1 MPCTAKIWA
10 QRQEM
15 NDSAKYWKI
24 NNLRDVDIVLTTRE
38 LARMLKQNIDL
49 TSLPDENYD
58 SLMGED
64 TGAAII
70 FSATGRRYGR
80 PPVLP
85 AFLVTGMNP

>member
-1 MPCTAKIWA
+1 MPCTAKKFEA
-10 QRQEM
+10 QRPEM

-24 NNLRDVDIVLTTRE
+24 DNLRDVDIVLTTRE
-38 LARMLKQNIDL
+38 LARMLKAKHIDL

-70 FSATGRRYGR
+70 FGATGGVMEAAARTAYFPGHRQ
-80 PPVLP
+80 
-85 AFLVTGMNP
+85 